1 MIREPDIER
10 QRVRASRQ
18 IIDADKT
25 LVRFELAEQMIDEKI
40 ALLIEERRKLLNEK
54 VIIMGILAERG

>member
-18 IIDADKT
+18 VVDADKT
-25 LVRFELAEQMIDEKI
+25 LERIALAEELINVKMVM
-40 ALLIEERRKLLNEK
+40 LIEERRKLLNEK
-54 VIIMGILAERG
+54 ILIMGILAKRR

>member
-1 MIREPDIER
+1 MIREHDIKR

-18 IIDADKT
+18 VIDADKT
-25 LVRFELAEQMIDEKI
+25 LERITLAEELINAKI

-54 VIIMGILAERG
+54 TLVMGILAKRR